1 MNRLKSCIL
10 VFVCLMAGNFV
21 YIGQV
26 SAQSFLNKLKNAAEK
41 EVSNNT
47 SGTSVTNVLSSVIG
61 SSSTIAEKDLV
72 GTWKYNGSDCAFQS
86 EDLLAKAG
94 GEVAAGNIESKLNT
108 AFSKVNVKASNTMF
122 TFNNDKTFS
131 GKLMGKDISGT
142 YTLDSK
148 NSKINFK
155 GALFT
160 STCYVSKT
168 GSNLS
173 LLFDSSKLLSV
184 LQTVG
189 KFSSNSYLTTISS
202 LSKNYK
208 GVKLGFQMKK

>member
-21 YIGQV
+21 YIDQV
-26 SAQSFLNKLKNAAEK
+26 SAQSFLNKLKTAAEK

-61 SSSTIAEKDLV
+61 SSSTIAEKDLI

-86 EDLLAKAG
+86 ENLLAKAG

-108 AFSKVNVKASNTMF
+108 AFSRVNVKATNTML
-122 TFNNDKTFS
+122 TFNNNKTFS

-142 YTLDSK
+142 YILDSK
-148 NSKINFK
+148 NSKINFH

-173 LLFDSSKLLSV
+173 LLFDSSQLLSV

-189 KFSSNSYLTTISS
+189 NFSSNSYLTTISS
-202 LSKNYK
+202 LSKNYN

>member
-1 MNRLKSCIL
+1 
-10 VFVCLMAGNFV
+10 
-21 YIGQV
+21 
-26 SAQSFLNKLKNAAEK
+26 
-41 EVSNNT
+41 
-47 SGTSVTNVLSSVIG
+47 
-61 SSSTIAEKDLV
+61 
-72 GTWKYNGSDCAFQS
+72 
-86 EDLLAKAG
+86 
-94 GEVAAGNIESKLNT
+94 
-108 AFSKVNVKASNTMF
+108 MF

>member
-1 MNRLKSCIL
+1 
-10 VFVCLMAGNFV
+10 MAGNFV

-26 SAQSFLNKLKNAAEK
+26 SAQSFLNKLKSAAEK
-41 EVSNNT
+41 EVNNST
-47 SGTSVTNVLSSVIG
+47 SGTSVTKALSSVMG
-61 SSSTIAEKDLV
+61 SSSTIAEKDLI

-86 EDLLAKAG
+86 ENFLAKAG
-94 GEVAAGNIESKLNT
+94 GEVAAENIESKLNM

-131 GKLMGKDISGT
+131 GKLMDKDISGT

-148 NSKINFK
+148 NSKINLR
-155 GALFT
+155 GTLFT

-173 LLFDSSKLLSV
+173 LLFDSSQLLSV

-189 KFSSNSYLTTISS
+189 NFSNDSYLATIVS
-202 LSKNYK
+202 LSKNYN

>member
-1 MNRLKSCIL
+1 
-10 VFVCLMAGNFV
+10 MAGNFV

>member
-1 MNRLKSCIL
+1 
-10 VFVCLMAGNFV
+10 MAGNFV
-21 YIGQV
+21 YIDQV
-26 SAQSFLNKLKNAAEK
+26 SAQSFLNKLKTAAEK

-61 SSSTIAEKDLV
+61 SSSTIAEKDLI

-86 EDLLAKAG
+86 ENLLAKAG

-108 AFSKVNVKASNTMF
+108 AFSRVNVKATNTML
-122 TFNNDKTFS
+122 TFNNNKTFS

-142 YTLDSK
+142 YILDSK
-148 NSKINFK
+148 NSKINFH

-173 LLFDSSKLLSV
+173 LLFDSSQLLSV

-189 KFSSNSYLTTISS
+189 NFSSNSYLTTISS
-202 LSKNYK
+202 LSKNYN